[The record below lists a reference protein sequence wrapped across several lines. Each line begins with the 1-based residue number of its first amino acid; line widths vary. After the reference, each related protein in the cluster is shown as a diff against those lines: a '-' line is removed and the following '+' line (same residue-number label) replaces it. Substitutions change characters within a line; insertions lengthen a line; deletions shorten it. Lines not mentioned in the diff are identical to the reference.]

1 MLGMQDLNY
10 HQNKALRLLRLLELL
25 QQKPWKPAELRR
37 ELGLGERAIFDYLRE
52 VATLAEQLGLR
63 FVHDTLRSTYHI
75 EVVEQ
80 LNLTETVVAFTA
92 IRMLAH
98 HTPGTN
104 KAYQEAL
111 RKLAKRLPESLKALA
126 QKSIEALGERPPSL
140 SGANLETLTQ
150 GWLLRRVVAFE
161 YRIPER
167 KTIQVE
173 LETYFIEVSRANMA
187 VYVIGKDR
195 LYGRNIHYLDNLRT
209 YKLERIQRPRL
220 LEASYSIPDDFDP
233 GLYLST
239 AWGIVGGENP
249 QKVLLR
255 FTPEASE
262 RIREGGYRNL
272 SIVEQLEGGDTLVE
286 IIVGTDRTGFPLEL
300 LPWIQSWGPRVEV
313 IEPASLRQ
321 KWLAEARQVLER
333 YEPQRVAGPKTYWAH
348 THKDP
353 TRWQT
358 LQEHAAQ
365 VARLA
370 AEKAEPFGDSEQADL
385 AGKLHDLGK
394 YGELFQRRL
403 EGKEKGLDHWSAGAH
418 LALFEYRAPALALA
432 IQGHHIGL
440 QSGAKENLMAMRLRE
455 DGQGFPP
462 ELRLSET
469 RLEVLKER
477 LQSDGLELPPPSQ
490 APIALPQ
497 SAAAMLETRMLFSAL
512 VDADFLDTERH
523 MQGPEVRRPEPLPLQ
538 AREALERLEARLAQ
552 LAADPGIPPKIRAL
566 RQTVTQACAEA
577 ALEGRLFTLTAP
589 TGSGKTLAMLRFALK
604 RAAQDPRI
612 RRIVVVLP
620 YLSILDQTVQIYREL
635 FADFGSHY
643 ILEDHSLAYRPL
655 RKELS
660 DEQDILERERR
671 LLSENWEAP
680 IILTTHVQL
689 LESLHSSRPG
699 ACRKLHNL
707 AGSVLL
713 FDEVQTLPTPLAVP
727 TLKTLAHLASDR
739 YGSVVVFATATQ
751 PAFDTLHAK
760 VQENEPQGWQ
770 PREIVPNPAVLF
782 GQSQRVAVEWWLKN
796 PTPNPALA
804 TLLAADSQ
812 ALVVL
817 NLKRQAQA
825 LFQQAQERGLEGL
838 YHLSTALC
846 PAHRKEVLREIKAR
860 LDRREPCRLIA
871 TQVVEAGV
879 ELDFPIGYRA
889 LGPLEAIA
897 QTAGRVNR
905 HGLRREGRLV
915 VFLPEDEGYP
925 DRAYAQAA
933 KLTLALQAEGG
944 LELTPATF
952 RRYYQSLYGI
962 QQVSDPEIEGLIK
975 TQNYAELARRYRII
989 ETPAVNV
996 VVPYNEEALALMQ
1009 EARERGIAADWLH
1022 RARPYTVPFFLP
1034 HGGPPAFLETV
1045 FLRYGRQKSEVPDWF
1060 LCPDPA
1066 CYHASLG
1073 FTPAEGGP
1081 GSLVF

>member
-1 MLGMQDLNY
+1 MEPHDPSLKAT
-10 HQNKALRLLRLLELL
+10 HEKALRLIRLLELL
-25 QQKPWKPAELRR
+25 KLKPWTAQQLAQALGIKKRAVLYYLQDLQ
-37 ELGLGERAIFDYLRE
+37 ELGSHLGFRLI
-52 VATLAEQLGLR
+52 
-63 FVHDTLRSTYHI
+63 HDEIRRTYSLNAGVVLSDI
-75 EVVEQ
+75 EKVVIH
-80 LNLTETVVAFTA
+80 TA
-92 IRMLAH
+92 LRMLH
-98 HTPGTN
+98 YHSPGHN
-104 KAYQEAL
+104 QQYQEAL
-111 RKLAKRLPESLKALA
+111 LKLARGLPEPARSVA
-126 QKSIEALGERPPSL
+126 QKSVEAMADRGPGLEGS
-140 SGANLETLTQ
+140 NLEKITNAWFRHQLVQFHNQLPGRRELTK
-150 GWLLRRVVAFE
+150 F
-161 YRIPER
+161 
-167 KTIQVE
+167 E

-187 VYVIGKDR
+187 VYVIGRERSYK
-195 LYGRNIHYLDNLRT
+195 GQLRT
-209 YKLERIQRPRL
+209 FKLARMQFVTLVGPT
-220 LEASYSIPDDFDP
+220 EAYQIPASFDP
-233 GLYLST
+233 REYLSD
-239 AWGIVGGENP
+239 AWGIVGGRGDP
-249 QKVLLR
+249 VRVRLR
-255 FTPEASE
+255 FSPQAVQ
-262 RIREGGYRNL
+262 RIREGGYPNL
-272 SIVEQLEGGDTLVE
+272 QELEEGDDGSLVVEVA
-286 IIVGTDRTGFPLEL
+286 VGADEDGFPIEL
-300 LPWIQSWGPRVEV
+300 LSWVQSWGPRVEV
-313 IEPASLRQ
+313 LEPEGLRQ
-321 KWLAEARQVLER
+321 VWLAEARQLLER
-333 YEPQRVAGPKTYWAH
+333 YDPQRVAGPKTYWAH

-370 AEKAEPFGDSEQADL
+370 AEKAQPFGDSEQADL

-394 YGELFQRRL
+394 YGDLFQRRL

-523 MQGPEVRRPEPLPLQ
+523 MQGPEVLRPEPPPLQ
-538 AREALERLEARLAQ
+538 ATEALERLEARLAQ
-552 LAADPGIPPKIRAL
+552 LAADPGIPSQIRAL
-566 RQTVTQACAEA
+566 RRTVAQACAEA

-635 FADFGSHY
+635 FADFGYHY

-689 LESLHSSRPG
+689 LESLHASRPG

-727 TLKTLAHLASDR
+727 TLKTLAHLASDK

-770 PREIVPNPAVLF
+770 PREIVPNPAALF

-812 ALVVL
+812 ALAVL

-838 YHLSTALC
+838 YHLTTALC

-952 RRYYQSLYGI
+952 RRYYQSLYRI

-1060 LCPDPA
+1060 LSPDPA
-1066 CYHASLG
+1066 CYDPSLG

-1081 GSLVF
+1081 GSLVI

>member
-1 MLGMQDLNY
+1 MFGPPELNY
-10 HQNKALRLLRLLELL
+10 HQSKALRLLRLLELL
-25 QQKPWKPAELRR
+25 QQKPWKPAELRQ
-37 ELGLGERAIFDYLRE
+37 ELGLGERAIFDYLNE
-52 VATLAEQLGLR
+52 VEALAERLGLR
-63 FVHDTLRSTYHI
+63 FVHNALRSTYQV
-75 EVVEQ
+75 EVVER
-80 LNLTETVVAFTA
+80 LSLTEAVVAFTA

-98 HTPGTN
+98 HAPGTN
-104 KAYQEAL
+104 KTYQEAL
-111 RKLAKRLPESLKALA
+111 RKLAKHLPEPLKTLAL
-126 QKSIEALGERPPSL
+126 KSTEALQLRPPSL

-150 GWLLRRVVAFE
+150 GWLERRVVAFE
-161 YRIPER
+161 YRIP
-167 KTIQVE
+167 QGGVFGVE

-262 RIREGGYRNL
+262 RIREGGYPNL
-272 SIVEQLEGGDTLVE
+272 SILEQLEGGDTLVE
-286 IIVGTDRTGFPLEL
+286 ITVGTDHTGFPLEL

-313 IEPASLRQ
+313 LKPTSLRQ
-321 KWLAEARQVLER
+321 KWLAEARQLLER
-333 YEPQRVAGPKTYWAH
+333 YDPQRVTGPKTYWAH

-358 LQEHAAQ
+358 LQEHATQ

-370 AEKAEPFGDSEQADL
+370 AEKARPFGDSEKADL

-394 YGELFQRRL
+394 YGDLFQRRL

-418 LALFEYRAPALALA
+418 VALFEYRAPELALA
-432 IQGHHIGL
+432 IQGHHIGI
-440 QSGAKENLMAMRLRE
+440 QSGAKECLRKMKLRE
-455 DGQGFPP
+455 DGQGYPP

-469 RLEVLKER
+469 RLEVLQER
-477 LQSDGLELPPPSQ
+477 LQSDGLELPPASQ
-490 APIALPQ
+490 AQIALPQ

-523 MQGPEVRRPEPLPLQ
+523 MQGEVRPSPPPLQ
-538 AREALERLEARLAQ
+538 AALALEKLEAHLQALANQ
-552 LAADPGIPPKIRAL
+552 EGLPQPIRAL
-566 RQTVTQACAEA
+566 RREVGQACAEA
-577 ALEGRLFTLTAP
+577 AHTPTRLFTLTAP
-589 TGSGKTLAMLRFALK
+589 TGSGKTLAMLHFALR
-604 RAAQDPRI
+604 RAVQDPRI

-620 YLSILDQTVQIYREL
+620 YLSILDQTVHIYREL
-635 FADFGSHY
+635 FADFGPHY

-655 RKELS
+655 PKQPS

-671 LLSENWEAP
+671 LLAENWEAP

-689 LESLHSSRPG
+689 LESLHANRPG

-713 FDEVQTLPTPLAVP
+713 FDEVQTLPTYLAVP
-727 TLKTLAHLASDR
+727 TLKTLSHLASDK

-751 PAFDTLHAK
+751 PAFDSLHEK

-770 PREIVPNPAVLF
+770 PQEIVPNPAALF
-782 GQSQRVAVEWWLKN
+782 AQSKRVEVEWWLKQ
-796 PTPNPALA
+796 PTPDLALV
-804 TLLAADSQ
+804 TLLAADDQ
-812 ALVVL
+812 ALAVL
-817 NLKRQAQA
+817 NLKRQAHT
-825 LFQQAQERGLEGL
+825 LFRLAQERSLEGL

-846 PAHRKEVLREIKAR
+846 PAHRKKVLGQIKAR

-879 ELDFPIGYRA
+879 ELDFPVGYRA
-889 LGPLEAIA
+889 LAPLEAIA

-925 DRAYAQAA
+925 DKAYAQAA
-933 KLTLALQAEGG
+933 QLTRALLAEGELTLEP
-944 LELTPATF
+944 TTF
-952 RRYYQSLYGI
+952 RRYYQSLYGL
-962 QQVSDPEIEGLIK
+962 QSVSDPKIEQFIK

-1009 EARERGIAADWLH
+1009 EARDKGIAADWIH

-1034 HGGPPAFLETV
+1034 HGAPPTFLETV
-1045 FLRYGRQKSEVPDWF
+1045 FLRFGRERSEVSDWF
-1060 LCPDPA
+1060 LCPDRT
-1066 CYHASLG
+1066 CYDPILG
-1073 FTPAEGGP
+1073 FTPAEGGQA
-1081 GSLVF
+1081 GLVI